1 MPLCLRFTMHKMGK
15 SQHVTYFTCYMRLNE
30 IMNVQ
35 CLAYYLGHSK
45 GSVNVSPCHND
56 LHHSHCG
63 CRDHHQSSASPP
75 LSSHQQ
81 QHCHYCCCHCC
92 PLHREHHPCP
102 LHSHSAPPPSSPPP
116 LSSSQS
122 LSTTTVITC
131 LYGSCHWLLLGA
143 PRTLGARHNDLDIP
157 FLCSTIWKKWR
168 TSNRLKILHELR
180 MLISLCVS

>member
-63 CRDHHQSSASPP
+63 CRDHHHSSASPP

-102 LHSHSAPPPSSPPP
+102 LHNHSAPPPSSPV
-116 LSSSQS
+116 SMGAATDSF
-122 LSTTTVITC
+122 
-131 LYGSCHWLLLGA
+131 WELLEHLV
-143 PRTLGARHNDLDIP
+143 LDTMI
-157 FLCSTIWKKWR
+157 
-168 TSNRLKILHELR
+168 
-180 MLISLCVS
+180 LISRFFSPPFGKSGALAID